1 MRDASRRPV
10 PAVPSFSSKDSVLD
24 AARMA
29 IPHRGSPSVRGSTT
43 SPLRG
48 GPYSLVWWSPEPAA
62 LSLGAQAPF
71 GLRRDDLIVK
81 DVSPAV
87 LRRYLDTYH
96 RLEERS
102 SMPPSPPRVNRRST
116 W

>member
-1 MRDASRRPV
+1 M
-10 PAVPSFSSKDSVLD
+10 
-24 AARMA
+24 
-29 IPHRGSPSVRGSTT
+29 
-43 SPLRG
+43 
-48 GPYSLVWWSPEPAA
+48 

-87 LRRYLDTYH
+87 LRRGLDAYH
-96 RLEERS
+96 RLEDGARCVRL
-102 SMPPSPPRVNRRST
+102 PPRNNRRSM